1 MGGEGRGRNGRSDR
15 RCVGVG
21 VGVGVVACQ
30 NLIWSLKAGE
40 KSR

>member
-1 MGGEGRGRNGRSDR
+1 MRDGRGGEEMADLI
-15 RCVGVG
+15 G